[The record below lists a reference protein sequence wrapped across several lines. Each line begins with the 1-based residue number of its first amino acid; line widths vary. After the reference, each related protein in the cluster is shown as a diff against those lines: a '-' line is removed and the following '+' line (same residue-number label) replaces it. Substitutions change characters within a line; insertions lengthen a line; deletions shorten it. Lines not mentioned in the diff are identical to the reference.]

1 MTTPK
6 LRADLKAS
14 PAEDQGVR
22 YYDVSDPKSGS
33 RMRLY
38 DFEWLI
44 AERMDGETR
53 FDEVAS
59 WAKSLGVHPS
69 AQDLEEYATKLRELG
84 FFEIGDG
91 VAKPRHD
98 SDYTPL
104 PPASPAEASVEEASE
119 LAIEA
124 EEPTPMPTQPDM
136 PKLELP
142 PSDVEAPAPAPPPV
156 MAKPEPPP
164 PRAPEPARVPPPR
177 NDVSTGKMPAGP
189 STVAAMQAAG
199 VGDGKKSSSAS
210 IIGLVLLMLVIAG
223 AVGYLKFLKPNV
235 AHVSVV
241 VASPRE
247 VVRLFDGAAAVKKAE
262 AQVLS
267 FGEGGKVTDVVAKG
281 TEVKAGTPL
290 ATLDAYPQIEKTLI
304 DVKDRAG
311 FYQKQLDAAKA
322 KNDENKIKE
331 AEAKVAEKH
340 KLMAE
345 LEARAAKV
353 RLTAPGSGTVSDV
366 LVAAGEDAKPGA
378 PAVKLGDKRMSAE
391 FKVPATDAPKAGESV
406 MLQAAAGGATFAG
419 RVISS
424 AGGAVAVEVPE
435 GAPVKT
441 GDSLRLVKKRE
452 QNVIPVPSSALV
464 GADTVFVLTD
474 GEAHAR
480 KVTVADKNGGDV
492 LISGGLA
499 AGDSVI
505 TAGAEQLQDGQKAA
519 TQ

>member
-14 PAEDQGVR
+14 PAEDQGIR
-22 YYDVSDPKSGS
+22 YYDVSDPRSGS
-33 RMRLY
+33 HMRLY

-59 WAKSLGVHPS
+59 WAQSSLGLHPS
-69 AQDLEEYATKLRELG
+69 ASDLEEFAGKLRELG
-84 FFEIGDG
+84 FFEVAVDG
-91 VAKPRHD
+91 ATARSRVD
-98 SDYTPL
+98 SDVTPL
-104 PPASPAEASVEEASE
+104 PPASPAEASSEEPAE

-142 PSDVEAPAPAPPPV
+142 IEDAPAPAPPPV
-156 MAKPEPPP
+156 AMKEPEPREEPRIPP
-164 PRAPEPARVPPPR
+164 PRD
-177 NDVSTGKMPAGP
+177 DVTTGKVPAGP

-199 VGDGKKSSSAS
+199 VGGDRKSSSAS
-210 IIGLVLLMLVIAG
+210 MIGLVLLMLVIAG
-223 AVGYLKFLKPNV
+223 AVGYLKFFKPNV

-267 FGEGGKVTDVVAKG
+267 FGEAGKVTDVVAKG
-281 TEVKAGTPL
+281 TEVKAGMPL
-290 ATLDAYPQIEKTLI
+290 ATLDSYAQIEKTLI

-322 KNDENKIKE
+322 KNDENAVKT

-353 RLTAPGSGTVSDV
+353 RLTAPGSGTVADV
-366 LVAAGEDAKPGA
+366 LVSAGEDAKPGA
-378 PAVKLGDKRMSAE
+378 PAVKLGDKRMSAD
-391 FKVPATDAPKAGESV
+391 FKVPATEAPKAGESV
-406 MLQAAAGGATFAG
+406 MLQAAAGGATFG
-419 RVISS
+419 GKVISS
-424 AGGAVAVEVPE
+424 AEGTVAVEVPE
-435 GAPVKT
+435 GAPVKP
-441 GDSLRLVKKRE
+441 GDSIRLVKKRE

-464 GADTVFVLTD
+464 GADTVFVLSN

-492 LISGGLA
+492 LVSGGLA

-505 TAGAEQLQDGQKAA
+505 TSGADQLQDGQKAA

>member
-6 LRADLKAS
+6 LRPDLKAS
-14 PAEDQGVR
+14 PAEDQGIR
-22 YYDVSDPKSGS
+22 YYDVSDPRSGS

-44 AERMDGETR
+44 AERMDGQTR

-59 WAKSLGVHPS
+59 WAQQSLGLHPS
-69 AQDLEEYATKLRELG
+69 ANDLEEFATKLGELG
-84 FFEIGDG
+84 MIEPGTGGADG
-91 VAKPRHD
+91 ASPRPSRVD
-98 SDYTPL
+98 SDFTPL
-104 PPASPAEASVEEASE
+104 PPAAPAEVSVSDEATE

-124 EEPTPMPTQPDM
+124 EEPTPTVPEM
-136 PKLELP
+136 PKLELA
-142 PSDVEAPAPAPPPV
+142 VEDAPAPAPPPV
-156 MAKPEPPP
+156 VVKEPAAPPRMPEP
-164 PRAPEPARVPPPR
+164 RDTHGE
-177 NDVSTGKMPAGP
+177 DTGKVAAGP

-199 VGDGKKSSSAS
+199 VGGGKKSSSGS
-210 IIGLVLLMLVIAG
+210 MIGLVLLILVIAG
-223 AVGYLKFLKPNV
+223 AVGYLKFFKPNV

-262 AQVLS
+262 AQVLA
-267 FGEGGKVTDVVAKG
+267 FGEAGKVTDVVAKG
-281 TEVKAGTPL
+281 TEVKPGMPL
-290 ATLDAYPQIEKTLI
+290 ATLDSYGQIEKTLI

-322 KNDENKIKE
+322 KNDEAAAKA

-353 RLTAPGSGTVSDV
+353 RLTAPGSGTVTDV
-366 LVAAGEDAKPGA
+366 LVAAGDDAKPGA
-378 PAVKLGDKRMSAE
+378 PAVKLGDKRMSAD
-391 FKVPATDAPKAGESV
+391 FKVPAAEAPKAGESV
-406 MLQAAAGGATFAG
+406 MLQPAAGGATFG
-419 RVISS
+419 GKVISS
-424 AGGAVAVEVPE
+424 AEGTVAVEVPE
-435 GAPVKT
+435 GAPVKP
-441 GDSLRLVKKRE
+441 GDSIRLVKKRE
-452 QNVIPVPSSALV
+452 QNVMSVPSSALV
-464 GADTVFVLTD
+464 GADTVFVLSD

-480 KVTVADKNGGDV
+480 KVTIADKNGADV

-505 TAGAEQLQDGQKAA
+505 TSGADQLQDGQKAA